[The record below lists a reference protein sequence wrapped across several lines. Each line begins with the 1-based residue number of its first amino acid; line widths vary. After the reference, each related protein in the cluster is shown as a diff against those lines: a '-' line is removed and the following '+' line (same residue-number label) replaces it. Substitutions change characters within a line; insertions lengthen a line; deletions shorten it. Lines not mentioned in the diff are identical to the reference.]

1 MSYLKKLGLYGI
13 RSYGD
18 PSTENYEEI
27 HFFKPLTL
35 ILGNNG
41 AGKSVYF
48 FFSNLINIITT
59 SLNFLILDNY

>member
-18 PSTENYEEI
+18 INTEKYEEI
-27 HFFKPLTL
+27 YFFKPLTL

-41 AGKSVYF
+41 AGKSVREREREK
-48 FFSNLINIITT
+48 S
-59 SLNFLILDNY
+59 

>member
-18 PSTENYEEI
+18 INTEKYEEI
-27 HFFKPLTL
+27 YFFKPLTL

-41 AGKSVYF
+41 AGKSVREREK
-48 FFSNLINIITT
+48 SHNEN
-59 SLNFLILDNY
+59 NK